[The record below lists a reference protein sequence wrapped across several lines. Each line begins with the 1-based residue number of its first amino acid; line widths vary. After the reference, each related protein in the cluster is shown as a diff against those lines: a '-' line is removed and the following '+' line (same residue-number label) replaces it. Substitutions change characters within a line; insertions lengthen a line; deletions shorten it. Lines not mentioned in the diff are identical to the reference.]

1 VRATEG
7 GTSKAKT
14 RPVTEPEQKLY
25 RYSLLRFSLICRWLT
40 DRSLFLYNTYDTED
54 WSVKDAARRPTQED
68 IMQEDATKEP
78 IDVEQGA
85 YVTLLTVQQ
94 EVGITRGTL
103 KKYLAYLGIE
113 PVCFHIGTRS
123 LYISREAMVRVKQ
136 LKRNPG
142 LLVHLKASVGARAS
156 D

>member
-1 VRATEG
+1 
-7 GTSKAKT
+7 
-14 RPVTEPEQKLY
+14 VTEQEQKLY

-40 DRSLFLYNTYDTED
+40 DRSLFRYNIYDTQC
-54 WSVKDAARRPTQED
+54 WRVKDAARRRTEED
-68 IMQEDATKEP
+68 NMPQDATKVP
-78 IDVEQGA
+78 LDAEQGA
-85 YVTLLTVQQ
+85 SVSLLTVQQ

-123 LYISREAMVRVKQ
+123 LSISREEMVRVKH
-136 LKRNPG
+136 LKQNPG
-142 LLVHLKASVGARAS
+142 LLVHLKSSVAPSAS